1 VPDPIHLRPTAEL
14 AQRALLPGDPGRALA
29 LAQALFDKPARMF
42 NHHRGL
48 WGYTGTAIDGGL
60 LTVQST
66 GMGGPSSAIVLEEL
80 CELGLRRAV
89 RVGTCAALGDGARL
103 GELIAVR
110 EALAGDGTSRALGA
124 GDVVAG
130 DAALGEALAARADH
144 AGRVPAAIS
153 SMTRPASDATP
164 GARPARW
171 RSTSRPRRS
180 SRWPGGAACEPGRC
194 WPSPRAPAIAST
206 AKRSMPPACASA
218 VRPSPRW
225 PTARLLLAD
234 LEALLVAGHGRG
246 RAGERLL
253 DGDELACD
261 APELLLDRAQPALQA
276 GGGVERGES
285 PVEAVDAVLDA
296 LEPL

>member
-144 AGRVPAAIS
+144 AGRV
-153 SMTRPASDATP
+153 
-164 GARPARW
+164 
-171 RSTSRPRRS
+171 
-180 SRWPGGAACEPGRC
+180 ACG
-194 WPSPRAPAIAST
+194 
-206 AKRSMPPACASA
+206 
-218 VRPSPRW
+218 
-225 PTARLLLAD
+225 D
-234 LEALLVAGHGRG
+234 LFYDP
-246 RAGERLL
+246 AGERRDAWRAAGALAFDLETAALFAVARRRGVRAGSLLAVTARAGDRL
-253 DGDELACD
+253 DGEAIDAAGVRLGRAALA
-261 APELLLDRAQPALQA
+261 ALA
-276 GGGVERGES
+276 DGAATPR
-285 PVEAVDAVLDA
+285 
-296 LEPL
+296 